1 MSSASMRRFPL
12 CCKAAIIAVP
22 GGCPGAVGCRSQFFN
37 NSIANKV
44 RSVYRCAINNIRKRS
59 MSDQRERIKVLS
71 AGIFSLILVLGVA
84 RFSYTP
90 LLPLM
95 QQQAGLGVAEAGW
108 LAAINY
114 AGYLSGA
121 LIASLISDL
130 VLKDR
135 LYRIG
140 MVVAILS
147 TALMG
152 MTSDF
157 TVWAI
162 SRYVAGLSS
171 AAGILLGTGLI
182 LNWLIRHN
190 HRSEL
195 GIHFAGIGLGIAGCA
210 AAVALM
216 SHWLDWQQQWFA
228 FSAFGCLLLIPA
240 LGWLPPPDTS
250 GLTKS
255 GQVMVD
261 KPPSPLFMRLFMAAY
276 FCAGVGY
283 VVSAT
288 FIVAIVEK
296 LPGLGGQGNLVFFA
310 IGIGAAPACINWD
323 FIARFIGDLNA
334 LIAAAL
340 LQIIGILLPVMVGGL
355 FVTIFGA
362 LLFGGTFIGM
372 VSLVLTMAGRY
383 YPTRPAKMMGKMT
396 LSYGVAQILA
406 PAITG
411 WLGTRFGS
419 YNAGLYL
426 AAGVMLLGTIL
437 LLILKVVD
445 KRDAVA
451 GVLARPA

>member
-1 MSSASMRRFPL
+1 M
-12 CCKAAIIAVP
+12 
-22 GGCPGAVGCRSQFFN
+22 N
-37 NSIANKV
+37 NE
-44 RSVYRCAINNIRKRS
+44 
-59 MSDQRERIKVLS
+59 QRERIKVLG

-140 MVVAILS
+140 MVVAVLS
-147 TALMG
+147 TVVMGLTTDITIWAL
-152 MTSDF
+152 
-157 TVWAI
+157 
-162 SRYVAGLSS
+162 SRFVAGLSS
-171 AAGILLGTGLI
+171 AAGMLLGTGLI
-182 LNWLIRHN
+182 LNWLIRHH

-210 AAVALM
+210 AAVAVM
-216 SHWLDWQQQWFA
+216 SHWLDWRQQWFA
-228 FSAFGCLLLIPA
+228 FSAIGCLLLIPA
-240 LGWLPPPDTS
+240 LRWLPAPDTS
-250 GLTKS
+250 GVTKS
-255 GQVMVD
+255 GQKLED
-261 KPPSPLFMRLFMAAY
+261 RPPSPLFMRLFMAAY

-288 FIVAIVEK
+288 FIVAIIEH
-296 LPGLGGQGNLVFFA
+296 LPGLAGQGNLVFLA

-323 FIARFIGDLNA
+323 FIARRIGDLNA
-334 LIAAAL
+334 LVAAAV
-340 LQIIGILLPVMVGGL
+340 LQIIGILLPVLVGGL
-355 FVTIFGA
+355 VAAIFGA

-396 LSYGVAQILA
+396 LSYGAAQILA

-411 WLGTRFGS
+411 WLATRFGS
-419 YNAGLYL
+419 YEAGLYL
-426 AAGVMLLGTIL
+426 AAAVMVVGAAL
-437 LLILKVVD
+437 LLILKGVE
-445 KRDAVA
+445 KRDAIA
-451 GVLARPA
+451 DAKIPPACPQH

>member
-1 MSSASMRRFPL
+1 
-12 CCKAAIIAVP
+12 V
-22 GGCPGAVGCRSQFFN
+22 N
-37 NSIANKV
+37 NE
-44 RSVYRCAINNIRKRS
+44 
-59 MSDQRERIKVLS
+59 QRERIKVLG
-71 AGIFSLILVLGVA
+71 AGIFSLILVLGIA

-140 MVVAILS
+140 MVLAILS
-147 TALMG
+147 TAVMG
-152 MTSDF
+152 MTTDV
-157 TVWAI
+157 TIWAL
-162 SRYVAGLSS
+162 SRFFAGLSS
-171 AAGILLGTGLI
+171 AAGMLFGTGLI
-182 LNWLIRHN
+182 LNWLIRHH

-195 GIHFAGIGLGIAGCA
+195 GIHFSGIGLGIAGCA
-210 AAVALM
+210 AAVAAM
-216 SHWLDWQQQWFA
+216 SHWLDWREQWFA
-228 FSAFGCLLLIPA
+228 LTAIGCLLLIPA
-240 LGWLPPPDTS
+240 LRWLPPPDTS
-250 GLTKS
+250 GMTKS
-255 GQVMVD
+255 GQKLED

-288 FIVAIVEK
+288 FIVAIIEH
-296 LPGLGGQGNLVFFA
+296 LPGLAGHGNLVFLA

-323 FIARFIGDLNA
+323 FIARRIGDLNA
-334 LIAAAL
+334 LIAAAV
-340 LQIIGILLPVMVGGL
+340 LQIIGILLPVVVGGL
-355 FVTIFGA
+355 TAAIFGA

-396 LSYGVAQILA
+396 LSYGAAQILA
-406 PAITG
+406 PALTG
-411 WLGTRFGS
+411 WLATRLGS
-419 YNAGLYL
+419 YEAGLYL
-426 AAGVMLLGTIL
+426 AAAVMVVGTVL
-437 LLILKVVD
+437 LLILKGVE
-445 KRDAVA
+445 KRDAA
-451 GVLARPA
+451 ADTKALPACPQH

>member
-1 MSSASMRRFPL
+1 MSS
-12 CCKAAIIAVP
+12 
-22 GGCPGAVGCRSQFFN
+22 
-37 NSIANKV
+37 
-44 RSVYRCAINNIRKRS
+44 
-59 MSDQRERIKVLS
+59 QRERIKVLS
-71 AGIFSLILVLGVA
+71 AGIFSLILAMGVA

-95 QQQAGLGVAEAGW
+95 QQQAGLGIAEAGW

-114 AGYLSGA
+114 GGYLCGA

-140 MVVAILS
+140 MVVAIVS
-147 TALMG
+147 TAAMG
-152 MTSDF
+152 MSTDV

-162 SRYVAGLSS
+162 SRFFAGLSS
-171 AAGILLGTGLI
+171 AAAMLLGTGLI

-195 GIHFAGIGLGIAGCA
+195 GIHFTGIGFSIAGCA

-216 SHWLDWQQQWFA
+216 SQWLDWREQWFA
-228 FSAFGCLLLIPA
+228 FTAIGCLLLIPA
-240 LGWLPPPDTS
+240 LRWLPAPDRSALTTS
-250 GLTKS
+250 GQT
-255 GQVMVD
+255 MHD
-261 KPPSPLFMRLFMAAY
+261 KPPSQLFMRLFLAAY
-276 FCAGVGY
+276 FCCGVGY

-288 FIVAIVEK
+288 FIVAIVDH
-296 LPGLGGQGNLVFFA
+296 LPGMEGRGTLAFLA
-310 IGIGAAPACINWD
+310 IGVGAIPACINWD
-323 FIARFIGDLNA
+323 LIARRTGEVNA
-334 LIAAAL
+334 LIAAAV
-340 LQIIGILLPVMVGGL
+340 LQIVGILLPVVVGGL
-355 FVTIFGA
+355 IATVFGA

-396 LSYGVAQILA
+396 LAYGTAQILA

-411 WLGTRFGS
+411 WLATSSGN

-426 AAGVMLLGTIL
+426 AAGAMAIGTVL
-437 LLILKVVD
+437 LLVLKQVE
-445 KRDAVA
+445 KQDAA
-451 GVLARPA
+451 KATAALAACAQN

>member
-1 MSSASMRRFPL
+1 M
-12 CCKAAIIAVP
+12 
-22 GGCPGAVGCRSQFFN
+22 N
-37 NSIANKV
+37 E
-44 RSVYRCAINNIRKRS
+44 
-59 MSDQRERIKVLS
+59 QRERIKVLS

-140 MVVAILS
+140 MVLAILS
-147 TALMG
+147 TAVMG
-152 MTSDF
+152 MTTDI
-157 TVWAI
+157 TVWAL
-162 SRYVAGLSS
+162 SRYIAGLSS
-171 AAGILLGTGLI
+171 AAGMLLGTGLI

-190 HRSEL
+190 HRMEL

-210 AAVALM
+210 AAVSLF
-216 SHWLDWQQQWFA
+216 SPWLDWREQWFA
-228 FSAFGCLLLIPA
+228 FTALGCLLLIPA
-240 LGWLPPPDTS
+240 LAWLPAPDQS
-250 GLTKS
+250 GLTKT
-255 GQVMVD
+255 GQKMVD
-261 KPPSPLFMRLFMAAY
+261 NPPSQLFLRILMAAY
-276 FCAGVGY
+276 FCAGIGY

-288 FIVAIVEK
+288 FIVAIVNK
-296 LPGLGGQGNLVFFA
+296 LPGLAGQGNLVFLA

-323 FIARFIGDLNA
+323 FIARRTGDLNA
-334 LIAAAL
+334 LILAAI
-340 LQIIGILLPVMVGGL
+340 LQIIGILLPVVVGGL
-355 FVTIFGA
+355 FAALFGA

-396 LSYGVAQILA
+396 LSYGAAQILG

-411 WLGTRFGS
+411 SLATYLGS
-419 YNAGLYL
+419 YNAGLYF
-426 AAGVMLLGTIL
+426 AAGVMVIGTL
-437 LLILKVVD
+437 LLLVLKAVET
-445 KRDAVA
+445 RDAAEVS
-451 GVLARPA
+451 LASRQAV